1 MVELLSLSEYEML
14 LSNFIPGFSK
24 LYLLKIIEGIKF
36 EDNLERKVH
45 IKVISLLIWK
55 NILKQIAPS

>member
-24 LYLLKIIEGIKF
+24 LYLLKIIVGIKF